1 MKAIMPEGDT
11 LFRIA
16 AQLAPSLEG
25 QPVVAF
31 ELQHIACERLVGHQV
46 TRVEARGKNLL
57 VHFDEGTV
65 LHTHLRMGGAWHLY
79 RKGERWRRSLATAT
93 VILAV
98 PDVVAVCFRA
108 PVARL
113 MRASMIRGDS
123 MVGKL
128 GPDLL
133 SETFDEARAMEHLRA
148 QASAPLGVAIMDQRV
163 VAGIG
168 NVYKSEI
175 LFHEKLDPF
184 APVSFFSDEE
194 LGSLLAYSRRI
205 MAVNANAPG
214 PGHGRTTRE
223 SRTRGEG
230 PVSVYRRAGEPCY
243 DCRTPILM
251 ERQGELRRSTYYCPR
266 CQPERRERSA
276 AS

>member
-1 MKAIMPEGDT
+1 MPEGDT

-25 QPVVAF
+25 QPVVAL
-31 ELQHIACERLVGHQV
+31 EMQHVACERLVGHRV

-65 LHTHLRMGGAWHLY
+65 LHTHLRMGGTWHLY
-79 RKGERWRRSLATAT
+79 RKGERWRRSLVTAT

-113 MRASMIRGDS
+113 MRASMIRGDAR
-123 MVGKL
+123 VGKL

-133 SETFDEARAMEHLRA
+133 AEAFDEHKAMEHLRA
-148 QASAPLGVAIMDQRV
+148 QAAVPLGEAVMDQRV

-184 APVSFFSDEE
+184 APVARFSDEE
-194 LGSLLAYSRRI
+194 LHRLLAYARRI
-205 MAVNANAPG
+205 MAVNAHAPG

-243 DCRTPILM
+243 DCRTTILM
-251 ERQGELRRSTYYCPR
+251 ERQGALRRSTYYCPR